1 MKQTNLS
8 VFIPHLGCPNRCSF
22 CDQRTITHSH
32 APTPEELS
40 ALLAQQTV
48 TLSQSGMQAEI
59 AFFGGSF
66 TAIDRGYRNAL
77 LYAASEY
84 VKQFPGQFTGIRC
97 STRPDCID
105 ELVLT
110 ELKSFG
116 VTNIELGAQSMSD
129 EVLAANRRGH
139 TAQDVRS
146 AAGLIRTFGIGL
158 GLQMMTGLYKDSPD
172 LCRKT
177 AEEFIKLA
185 PDGVRI
191 YPTVILGGTELAKLY
206 EQGVYQGFGFE
217 ETVDLCADLLE
228 MFNSSNIPVIRLGL
242 HASET
247 VEGQMLGGVYH
258 PALGEIVESRLFF
271 REMKKQMEGFNAEKF
286 VIYTDKKNI
295 SKINGQKSAN
305 RLALGELGFSY
316 KIKEETGT
324 RLRIE
329 ALT

>member
-1 MKQTNLS
+1 MRQTNLS

-40 ALLAQQTV
+40 ALLAEQTV
-48 TLSQSGMQAEI
+48 TLSKSGMQAEI

-66 TAIDRGYRNAL
+66 TAIDRSYRNAL

-84 VKQFPGQFTGIRC
+84 VKQFPEQFIGIRC

-105 ELVLT
+105 ELILT
-110 ELKSFG
+110 ELKSYG

-129 EVLAANRRGH
+129 EVLTANDRGH
-139 TAQDVRS
+139 TAQDVRN
-146 AAGLIRTFGIGL
+146 AARLIRDFNIGL
-158 GLQMMTGLYKDSPD
+158 GLQMMTGLYKDTPD
-172 LCRKT
+172 LCRQT
-177 AEEFIKLA
+177 AEEFIRLA
-185 PDGVRI
+185 PDTARI
-191 YPTVILGGTELAKLY
+191 YPTVILAGTRLAKLY
-206 EQGVYQGFGFE
+206 EQGVYQSFGFD

-228 MFNSSNIPVIRLGL
+228 MFSAHNIPVIRLGL
-242 HASET
+242 HASEA
-247 VEGQMLGGVYH
+247 VESQMLGGVYH

-271 REMKKQMEGFNAEKF
+271 RQMKTQMEKLNASKF

-305 RLALGELGFSY
+305 RLALDELGFTY
-316 KIKEETGT
+316 KIKEEKGT

-329 ALT
+329 ALK